1 MELSGIFVVVLH
13 MFGFLC
19 LLRFLFQLA
28 GANMYNPLVSV
39 FAKITNPILQPLRRF
54 LPKHRLIDFSSGL
67 IVLLAHFLIQ
77 CLSSPLIV
85 KAGMYHLLLIRSV
98 LQAIHATCWIFIIA
112 IVLTVIMSWVAPN
125 VYSPATE
132 LARVL
137 TEPILRPIRKM
148 LPAMAGFDFSPMLAM
163 MGLFFVLYLIRQF

>member
-1 MELSGIFVVVLH
+1 MNIILIVVLN
-13 MFGFLC
+13 MFAFLC
-19 LLRFLFQLA
+19 LLRFLFQLV

-39 FAKITNPILQPLRRF
+39 FAKITNPILQPMRRF

-67 IVLLAHFLIQ
+67 IALLAHFLIQ
-77 CLSSPLIV
+77 CLTFPLAV
-85 KAGMYHLLLIRSV
+85 KAGAFHLLLIGGILR
-98 LQAIHATCWIFIIA
+98 AIHATCWIFIVA

-137 TEPILRPIRKM
+137 TEPILRPIRKV

-163 MGLFFVLYLIRQF
+163 MGLFFVLYLLRQFS